1 MEAHLTKKDYEENK
15 KNIIN
20 MYTAKELLYYDDMNK
35 YFKSLPVE
43 YIEKMIEIIDTNS
56 KISLRI
62 LDWFVTKYSNECKT
76 TYKLDNNDDG
86 IGFTVH
92 IGYKSQL
99 RTYKKKYFDPFRR
112 FKKFKYFYKVGNKY
126 KCFETTIG
134 QLNFFK
140 WCFEKRVIEFVEK
153 NFSDLVKAMNTSNK
167 QDKERKKHKK
177 KLQKQI
183 TESSTTTI
191 SSESSYE
198 TSESNTSTSN
208 KSKPNYNVLSFD

>member
-86 IGFTVH
+86 IGFT
-92 IGYKSQL
+92 
-99 RTYKKKYFDPFRR
+99 D
-112 FKKFKYFYKVGNKY
+112 FYKVGNKY